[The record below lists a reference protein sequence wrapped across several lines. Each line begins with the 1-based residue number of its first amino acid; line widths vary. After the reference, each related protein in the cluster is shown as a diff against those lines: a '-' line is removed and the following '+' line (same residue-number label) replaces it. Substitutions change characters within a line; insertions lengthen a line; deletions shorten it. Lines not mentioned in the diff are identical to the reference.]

1 MSRFAAFG
9 RKLALDLCKPVHGYR
24 RLLPSG
30 AWHEEN
36 NRIGCD
42 APDFKADLVKLAA
55 GFSNPLTN

>member
-1 MSRFAAFG
+1 
-9 RKLALDLCKPVHGYR
+9 VHGYR
-24 RLLPSG
+24 RPLPSR